1 METLKLYKSLNCLG
15 CANLQRLPYGWNKGL
30 CFMCFPRSI
39 DEPNSDINI
48 NDVLKM
54 LFTRKGTFLRCHD
67 RIINF
72 LKSHLEKYH
81 FPKLSKTIPKGYQL
95 NIENEKYSDYNSSG
109 QLISESWNAII
120 MILEP
125 HARDPM
131 NDIPIATFN
140 VGRDFNIL

>member
-15 CANLQRLPYGWNKGL
+15 CANLDRLPNGWNKGL

-72 LKSHLEKYH
+72 LKNHLEKHH
-81 FPKLSKTIPKGYQL
+81 FPKLSKIIPKGYQL

-109 QLISESWNAII
+109 KLIGESWNAII

>member
-1 METLKLYKSLNCLG
+1 MDTLTLYKSLNCLG
-15 CANLQRLPYGWNKGL
+15 CANLQRYPQGWNKGL
-30 CFMCFPRSI
+30 CFMCFPRAI
-39 DEPNSDINI
+39 DEPTSDINI

-72 LKSHLEKYH
+72 LKNHLEKHH
-81 FPKLSKTIPKGYQL
+81 FPKLSKTIPKRYQL

-109 QLISESWNAII
+109 ELIGESWNAII

-125 HARDPM
+125 GANNP
-131 NDIPIATFN
+131 DIPIATFN
-140 VGRDFNIL
+140 VGRDFNIV

>member
-1 METLKLYKSLNCLG
+1 MEK
-15 CANLQRLPYGWNKGL
+15 
-30 CFMCFPRSI
+30 
-39 DEPNSDINI
+39 
-48 NDVLKM
+48 
-54 LFTRKGTFLRCHD
+54 H
-67 RIINF
+67 
-72 LKSHLEKYH
+72 H

-109 QLISESWNAII
+109 ELISETWNAII